1 MCFRAWLLFTGVST
15 RQAPDEGSG
24 DGGGGGGGGGR
35 GLKVLCGSLA
45 SKGHIGNIDQMRAEV
60 GETEGRCALSS
71 H

>member
-1 MCFRAWLLFTGVST
+1 MPGCFLPLW
-15 RQAPDEGSG
+15 QAPDEGSG
-24 DGGGGGGGGGR
+24 DGGGGGRR

-45 SKGHIGNIDQMRAEV
+45 SKGHIGNIDQMQAEV